1 MQVINYNLYN
11 EEINLKKINLT
22 NNIVYE
28 IIKKY
33 IVNIKLENM

>member
-1 MQVINYNLYN
+1 MHVINYNLYN
-11 EEINLKKINLT
+11 EEINLKTINLI

-33 IVNIKLENM
+33 IAKLS

>member
-11 EEINLKKINLT
+11 EEINLKKINLI

-33 IVNIKLENM
+33 IANSELETM

>member
-11 EEINLKKINLT
+11 EEINLKKINLI

-33 IVNIKLENM
+33 IANIELENM

>member
-33 IVNIKLENM
+33 IVNIKLEDI

>member
-11 EEINLKKINLT
+11 EEINLKKINLI

-33 IVNIKLENM
+33 IVNIN

>member
-22 NNIVYE
+22 NKIVYE

-33 IVNIKLENM
+33 IVNIKLENI

>member
-11 EEINLKKINLT
+11 EEINLKKINLI

-33 IVNIKLENM
+33 IVNIKLENI

>member
-11 EEINLKKINLT
+11 EEINLKKINLI

-33 IVNIKLENM
+33 IVSIKIENM

>member
-33 IVNIKLENM
+33 IVNIKLENI